1 MEDLHG
7 RKIII
12 EETER
17 SIQTKL
23 VYLPTMLERSPL
35 TIQCQRC
42 GEVVSKKE
50 NRLATNVYYCHACI
64 QLGRVTSCQKFCH
77 LPERPN
83 SPRTVFF
90 EWSGQLTK
98 GQQAISVELCETAK
112 ARENRLVWAVTGAG
126 KTEMLF
132 AVLHQTL
139 QEGGRIALASPR
151 VDVCLELFPRIQ
163 AVFPHEAI
171 ALLHGNSQEAYRY
184 TKLVICTTHQ
194 LLKFHQA
201 FDLLIVDE
209 VDSFPFVNNEH
220 LYYGVRN
227 ARKKRSSLVYLTATP
242 TKELR
247 KLLQQKKLAA
257 SILPARYH
265 RRPLPVPRRFW
276 VQSWQRLSSKNSK
289 IIAHHLKR
297 LLVRNS
303 VLLFCPSISL
313 IHQLHALIAQRFSD
327 KEVVAVY
334 GSDELRL
341 EKVQAMR
348 QQKTDILITTTILER
363 GVTFDA
369 VSVIV
374 YGANH
379 RVFTSSTLVQIA
391 GRVDRRQEFNYGEVL
406 FLHDGETRD
415 MKEAIRQIKQ
425 MNRLASKRGMLD
437 GL

>member
-1 MEDLHG
+1 M
-7 RKIII
+7 
-12 EETER
+12 
-17 SIQTKL
+17 
-23 VYLPTMLERSPL
+23 
-35 TIQCQRC
+35 
-42 GEVVSKKE
+42 
-50 NRLATNVYYCHACI
+50 
-64 QLGRVTSCQKFCH
+64 
-77 LPERPN
+77 
-83 SPRTVFF
+83 
-90 EWSGQLTK
+90 
-98 GQQAISVELCETAK
+98 
-112 ARENRLVWAVTGAG
+112 
-126 KTEMLF
+126 
-132 AVLHQTL
+132 
-139 QEGGRIALASPR
+139 
-151 VDVCLELFPRIQ
+151 
-163 AVFPHEAI
+163 
-171 ALLHGNSQEAYRY
+171 
-184 TKLVICTTHQ
+184 
-194 LLKFHQA
+194 
-201 FDLLIVDE
+201 
-209 VDSFPFVNNEH
+209 
-220 LYYGVRN
+220 
-227 ARKKRSSLVYLTATP
+227 YLTATP

-265 RRPLPVPRRFW
+265 RRSLPVPRRFW
-276 VQSWQRLSSKNSK
+276 VQSWQRISTKNIK

-303 VLLFCPSISL
+303 VLLFCPSIPL
-313 IHQLHALIAQRFSD
+313 IHQLHPLIAERFSD

>member
-1 MEDLHG
+1 M
-7 RKIII
+7 KS
-12 EETER
+12 T
-17 SIQTKL
+17 
-23 VYLPTMLERSPL
+23 
-35 TIQCQRC
+35 
-42 GEVVSKKE
+42 
-50 NRLATNVYYCHACI
+50 
-64 QLGRVTSCQKFCH
+64 
-77 LPERPN
+77 
-83 SPRTVFF
+83 
-90 EWSGQLTK
+90 
-98 GQQAISVELCETAK
+98 
-112 ARENRLVWAVTGAG
+112 
-126 KTEMLF
+126 LF
-132 AVLHQTL
+132 L
-139 QEGGRIALASPR
+139 
-151 VDVCLELFPRIQ
+151 
-163 AVFPHEAI
+163 
-171 ALLHGNSQEAYRY
+171 
-184 TKLVICTTHQ
+184 
-194 LLKFHQA
+194 
-201 FDLLIVDE
+201 LLITSIFIMECVTHE
-209 VDSFPFVNNEH
+209 
-220 LYYGVRN
+220 
-227 ARKKRSSLVYLTATP
+227 KKRSSLVYLTATP

-276 VQSWQRLSSKNSK
+276 VQSWQRLSSKNIK

-313 IHQLHALIAQRFSD
+313 IHQLHALIAERFSD

>member
-77 LPERPN
+77 LPERLN

-171 ALLHGNSQEAYRY
+171 ALLHGNSQESYRY

-276 VQSWQRLSSKNSK
+276 VQSWQRISTKNIK

-303 VLLFCPSISL
+303 VLLFCPSIPL
-313 IHQLHALIAQRFSD
+313 IHQLHALIAERFSD